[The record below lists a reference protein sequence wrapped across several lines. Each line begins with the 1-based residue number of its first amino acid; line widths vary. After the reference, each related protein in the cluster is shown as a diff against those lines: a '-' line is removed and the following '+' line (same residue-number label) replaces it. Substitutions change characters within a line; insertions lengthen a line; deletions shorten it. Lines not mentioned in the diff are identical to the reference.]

1 MGFVHTALMSQL
13 LEHLGTILII
23 GNPQEI
29 RNETERLCDANTAIA
44 IQPINVDAARDLVMS
59 FTAID
64 GAVLMDTRCNVHAI
78 GAILDGD
85 AVTKGSMARG
95 SRFNSTLNYVH
106 RRAME
111 KRMPIA

>member
-1 MGFVHTALMSQL
+1 
-13 LEHLGTILII
+13 
-23 GNPQEI
+23 
-29 RNETERLCDANTAIA
+29 
-44 IQPINVDAARDLVMS
+44 
-59 FTAID
+59 
-64 GAVLMDTRCNVHAI
+64 MDTRCSVYAI

-111 KRMPIA
+111 SQNFIGIVISEDGTVDCVTADKVYRLNVNK